1 MVENLSF
8 DLWSNKFILVRIKFE
23 MFRGKVV
30 WRFSFWESYFSSL
43 ICRKVNLK
51 NNFVNWKNRF
61 SNRENHFVSLKN
73 HFVNWECHFSNW
85 KNGFVNLICRF
96 VNLKNDF
103 VNLKNGFV
111 SLKNGFVN
119 LKNGFVNLKNDFVNL
134 KNGFVNCS
142 YRNLDLF
149 CGVFSIENGWS
160 YQKQPFGAVLEQVS
174 IGAGEQERGKS
185 KT

>member
-8 DLWSNKFILVRIKFE
+8 DLWSNKFILGRIKFE

-51 NNFVNWKNRF
+51 NDFVNW
-61 SNRENHFVSLKN
+61 
-73 HFVNWECHFSNW
+73 
-85 KNGFVNLICRF
+85 
-96 VNLKNDF
+96 
-103 VNLKNGFV
+103 
-111 SLKNGFVN
+111 
-119 LKNGFVNLKNDFVNL
+119 

-160 YQKQPFGAVLEQVS
+160 YQKQAVQPVLEL
-174 IGAGEQERGKS
+174 EK
-185 KT
+185 